1 MKRKWQYGLV
11 VVVLAM
17 VLSGCQKTAEGE
29 KEVGTSVQQEQ
40 VQSQPTLEK
49 ETFLFTDSCGREVE
63 LPVQMT
69 KVAPSGL
76 VAQMVLYSVAPS
88 SMASW
93 ANHLTDE
100 QKELMNPEYTN
111 LPVTGQFYGKGKLNM
126 ETLVQ
131 VAPQVVIDVGNKK
144 KDMEKDL
151 DALQEKI
158 GIPVI
163 FIEGTLE
170 TYPEMFRTLGKLLG
184 QEKQGERLAA
194 YTYQTLEDAKK
205 AREEIADDE
214 VVSVM
219 FGTGKT
225 GLDCNAEGS
234 LHAKVLEIVGAKNAI
249 QVAELSNRGG
259 GNTVTMEEVLK
270 ADPETILFEAGG
282 PYEEVKSSA
291 IWGSLSAIK
300 EGKYFEI
307 PYGPYHFLSNPP
319 SINQII
325 GIKWLGN
332 LLYPEFYA
340 YDMKK
345 EVQDFYKLFW
355 HYNLSEDEATE
366 LLARSTDKEK

>member
-11 VVVLAM
+11 IVVLAM

-194 YTYQTLEDAKK
+194 YTQQTLEDAKK

-340 YDMKK
+340 YDMKE
-345 EVQDFYKLFW
+345 EVQDFYELFW
-355 HYNLSEDEATE
+355 HYNLSEEEATE
-366 LLARSTDKEK
+366 LLVHSTYKEK